1 MTDRIATEGI
11 RWFGDIGLADRA
23 TVGGKGASLGE
34 LTRAGINVP
43 PGFVVTTVAF
53 ETALTAIDPAGS
65 IRRRIEQLD
74 PANLDAMTEV
84 ADATR
89 MLFLKAALPASVTD
103 AVRAAHARL
112 AARQVAV
119 RSSATSE
126 DSADASFA
134 GLQDTQLCVAGA
146 DSVLSALRACWA
158 SLYSRESVSYRLR
171 LDLPEHQVAMGVVIQ
186 SMLAS
191 RSSGVM
197 FTRSPLTGD
206 RSVIVIEASFGLGSA
221 IVSGEVTPD
230 RFVVNKVT
238 GEIVTRTVSPKALRH
253 VAAGDSAAG
262 GVAVQTLSEGEQQLP
277 SLSDAE
283 IRELA
288 VLGKRVERHYG
299 APQDIEWAIAP
310 ETGGAE
316 CVYLLQSRPETVWS
330 RREAQPI
337 ARPTARAHDHVLATL
352 YKGDR

>member
-1 MTDRIATEGI
+1 MTDRIAAEAI
-11 RWFGDIGLADRA
+11 RWFGDIGLTDRA

-34 LTRAGINVP
+34 LTRAGIDVP

-53 ETALTAIDPAGS
+53 EAALTAIDPAGS
-65 IRRRIEQLD
+65 LRRRIEQLD
-74 PANLDAMTEV
+74 PDNLEAMTQV

-89 MLFLKAALPASVTD
+89 ALFLKAALPASVTD
-103 AVRAAHARL
+103 AVRGAHAQLAAHE
-112 AARQVAV
+112 VAV

-134 GLQDTQLCVAGA
+134 GLQDTQLCVAGVEP
-146 DSVLSALRACWA
+146 VLSALRSCWA

-171 LDLPEHQVAMGVVIQ
+171 LNLPERQVAMGVVIQ

-191 RSSGVM
+191 GSSGVM

-230 RFVVNKVT
+230 KYVINKVT
-238 GEIVTRTVSPKALRH
+238 GEIVARTVSDKAVRH
-253 VAAGDSAAG
+253 VAAGGSGAG
-262 GVAVQTLSEGEQQLP
+262 GVRVQTVAEDQRTLP
-277 SLSDAE
+277 SVSDAQL
-283 IRELA
+283 RELA
-288 VLGKRVERHYG
+288 MLGKRVERHYG
-299 APQDIEWAIAP
+299 TPQDIEWAIAAGA
-310 ETGGAE
+310 GGAE
-316 CVYLLQSRPETVWS
+316 RVYLLQSRPETVWS

-337 ARPTARAHDHVLATL
+337 ARPAARAYDHVLATL